1 MKEKTI
7 EFIKNNREMLEEMFN
22 ERIEQLK
29 DSIFN
34 IEDNEKRD
42 LEIRF
47 VQEYKEWLR
56 NIGIICK
63 QNNKHTNKIYE

>member
-56 NIGIICK
+56 SIGIICK